1 MSELLKAFGIWLIN
15 TALGKFLIVTLLGG
29 IVKLAVGLGIGYA
42 ISVLAIGTIAYQGV
56 SYTLDWTVQNMH
68 SILIQL
74 PPDQL
79 EILSMV
85 ATRLRFDEI
94 LTIIFTAYATV
105 MALWTF
111 KGAWTIFTNSNS

>member
-1 MSELLKAFGIWLIN
+1 MGTLLKAFGTWFIN
-15 TALGKFLIVTLLGG
+15 TVLGKFLVVTLIGG
-29 IVKLAVGLGIGYA
+29 MVKLAVGFGIGYA
-42 ISVLAIGTIAYQGV
+42 ISVLAVGTIAYQGV
-56 SYTLDWTVQNMH
+56 SYTLDWTVQNMQ
-68 SILIQL
+68 SILLQL

-111 KGAWTIFTNSNS
+111 KGAWTIFTNSQS